1 MRPRV
6 TRSHTTQGAHHE
18 ISQVLISS
26 ELRAQ
31 GLNILQH
38 LIDKRLAF
46 GGPVLNGPAKF
57 LWKSEIVEHDYAF
70 IVTYTREDLKDQLV
84 AEAERV
90 SVEDVCMISFIPFE
104 GNAALIRLLDDA
116 FADRD
121 TLESLQ
127 SPRTP
132 WPRSRSSRPMT
143 YLNRTHDS
151 FGDLTTA
158 TSDDPTR

>member
-1 MRPRV
+1 M
-6 TRSHTTQGAHHE
+6 
-18 ISQVLISS
+18 
-26 ELRAQ
+26 Q

-38 LIDKRLAF
+38 LIEKRLAF

-57 LWKSEIVEHDYAF
+57 LWKSEVVEHDYAF

-116 FADRD
+116 FAVRD
-121 TLESLQ
+121 TLDAPVAKDAMAALTFV
-127 SPRTP
+127 PAHDIP
-132 WPRSRSSRPMT
+132 
-143 YLNRTHDS
+143 NRTHDS

-158 TSDDPTR
+158 TSDDPTK

>member
-1 MRPRV
+1 MKY
-6 TRSHTTQGAHHE
+6 Q
-18 ISQVLISS
+18 QVLISS
-26 ELRAQ
+26 ELRVQ

-38 LIDKRLAF
+38 LIEKRLAF
-46 GGPVLNGPAKF
+46 GGPVFNGPAKF
-57 LWKSEIVEHDYAF
+57 LWKSEVVEHDYAF

-121 TLESLQ
+121 TLEPPVAKDAMAALTFV
-127 SPRTP
+127 PADDIP
-132 WPRSRSSRPMT
+132 
-143 YLNRTHDS
+143 NRTHDS